1 MSESN
6 DVATVD
12 GSLRLG
18 GGLSPSDREA
28 VLEHFGSLEHRLRSF
43 RPDAVELLLSIKERD
58 TPSQRTTL
66 EARIAGSPTLIAIST
81 HTGYDDALIEVRD
94 DLIRQITDLKNK
106 NEPRHNRHLRDT
118 D

>member
-1 MSESN
+1 MAETN
-6 DVATVD
+6 EVATVD

-18 GGLSPSDREA
+18 GGFTPSDRAA
-28 VLEHFGSLEHRLRSF
+28 VVAHLGSLDKRLRSF
-43 RPDAVELLLSIKERD
+43 RPDAVELLLAIKERD

-66 EARIAGSPTLIAIST
+66 EARIAGSPPLVATST

-106 NEPRHNRHLRDT
+106 REPRHNRHLRGD
-118 D
+118 